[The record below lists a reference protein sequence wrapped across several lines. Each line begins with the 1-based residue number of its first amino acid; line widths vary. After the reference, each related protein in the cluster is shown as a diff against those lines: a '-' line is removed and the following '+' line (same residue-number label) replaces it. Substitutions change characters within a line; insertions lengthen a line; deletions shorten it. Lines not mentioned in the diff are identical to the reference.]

1 VSPAVAV
8 ETHSLD
14 RHDYVLHP
22 PSGEML
28 DEGSLAKLR
37 ELRDA
42 HAGRYDVQI
51 IITDGL
57 NAYSLTDAD
66 HLVPYLEEL
75 RRGLAGAGFSAAPEH
90 VVVTNGRV
98 RAGYRIGEM
107 LFSELQAP
115 AQATVVHV
123 IGERPGNGHHTYSVY
138 VTTLPRSVWARWGT
152 ADHNHTH
159 VISNVADT
167 ALHPVVAA
175 RQTVAMVAAG

>member
-1 VSPAVAV
+1 
-8 ETHSLD
+8 
-14 RHDYVLHP
+14 
-22 PSGEML
+22 ML

-51 IITDGL
+51 VITDGL
-57 NAYSLTDAD
+57 NAYSLTDAG
-66 HLVPYLEEL
+66 HLAPYLAEL
-75 RRGLAGAGFSAAPEH
+75 RRRLAAARFSAAPEH

-98 RAGYRIGEM
+98 RAGYRIGEV
-107 LFSELQAP
+107 LFSDPQAP

-123 IGERPGNGHHTYSVY
+123 IGERPGNGHHTYSAY
-138 VTTLPRSVWARWGT
+138 VTTLPRSVWARHGT

-175 RQTVAMVAAG
+175 QQTLALLSSGSSRKPPESERSVLGLPRPD